1 MKEYMNLSIEE
12 IHEALTTGKV
22 TSKELI
28 QESLKRSHD
37 LQEKCNA
44 FVTIIDDA
52 KEVEVTDNLLS
63 GIPYGIKDNYSTK
76 GILSTGSSN
85 TLKDYIPF
93 FTATAIENL
102 ERVGAVAVNK
112 TVLDEFGMGGTGTTG
127 HTGIVRNPW
136 DTTRMCAGSS
146 SGSAAAVAAG
156 VAQMHST
163 SAMVGS
169 GSALPSA
176 ASTGYVSADDNL
188 NSYSPRGPQRAAATE
203 DDEED
208 TPPADPPGPNENP
221 LGDAVPC
228 LLLLAAAYALRVARK
243 RHQTTNSTN

>member
-1 MKEYMNLSIEE
+1 MKAMKYI
-12 IHEALTTGKV
+12 
-22 TSKELI
+22 LI
-28 QESLKRSHD
+28 VFGLMS
-37 LQEKCNA
+37 
-44 FVTIIDDA
+44 
-52 KEVEVTDNLLS
+52 
-63 GIPYGIKDNYSTK
+63 
-76 GILSTGSSN
+76 ILSLN
-85 TLKDYIPF
+85 AQTLTEYP
-93 FTATAIENL
+93 
-102 ERVGAVAVNK
+102 
-112 TVLDEFGMGGTGTTG
+112 
-127 HTGIVRNPW
+127 
-136 DTTRMCAGSS
+136 
-146 SGSAAAVAAG
+146 

-188 NSYSPRGPQRAAATE
+188 NSYSPRGPQRAAAKE

-208 TPPADPPGPNENP
+208 IPPADPNGPMENP

>member
-1 MKEYMNLSIEE
+1 MKAMKQL
-12 IHEALTTGKV
+12 
-22 TSKELI
+22 LI
-28 QESLKRSHD
+28 VIGLMS
-37 LQEKCNA
+37 
-44 FVTIIDDA
+44 
-52 KEVEVTDNLLS
+52 
-63 GIPYGIKDNYSTK
+63 
-76 GILSTGSSN
+76 ILSLN
-85 TLKDYIPF
+85 AQTLTEYP
-93 FTATAIENL
+93 
-102 ERVGAVAVNK
+102 
-112 TVLDEFGMGGTGTTG
+112 
-127 HTGIVRNPW
+127 
-136 DTTRMCAGSS
+136 
-146 SGSAAAVAAG
+146 

-203 DDEED
+203 DDEKD

-221 LGDAVPC
+221 LTDAVPC